1 MAHTGSI
8 YFLPPSHQDNGL
20 ISKTGQTLV
29 ELYKKKKKNQPHPK
43 NGRKRRTETSSEK
56 KYRWPKGIQKKICI
70 NSFQGYINQSNNE
83 VSSHSSETGAY
94 YREEKYLVGI
104 NMGGRDPH
112 SPLVGLSSSS
122 IFWENDID
130 TSENKNKTRNWVP
143 IWAKNSISWHL
154 PQVPSV
160 QKLYSEEILAHLYTL
175 QH

>member
-1 MAHTGSI
+1 MGEREEQKLLQRKNTDD
-8 YFLPPSHQDNGL
+8 Q
-20 ISKTGQTLV
+20 K
-29 ELYKKKKKNQPHPK
+29 EYK
-43 NGRKRRTETSSEK
+43 
-56 KYRWPKGIQKKICI
+56 KKICI

-130 TSENKNKTRNWVP
+130 TSENKNKTRN
-143 IWAKNSISWHL
+143 
-154 PQVPSV
+154 
-160 QKLYSEEILAHLYTL
+160 
-175 QH
+175 